1 MDRVDSI
8 DGSGQ
13 FDRWIGSIR
22 VDRCIGVRPSV
33 RPSVRLSVRPSVI
46 DRSIGTID
54 RSIYRYD

>member
-8 DGSGQ
+8 DGSGR
-13 FDRWIGSIR
+13 FELIDASG
-22 VDRCIGVRPSV
+22 SV
-33 RPSVRLSVRPSVI
+33 RPSVRPSVI